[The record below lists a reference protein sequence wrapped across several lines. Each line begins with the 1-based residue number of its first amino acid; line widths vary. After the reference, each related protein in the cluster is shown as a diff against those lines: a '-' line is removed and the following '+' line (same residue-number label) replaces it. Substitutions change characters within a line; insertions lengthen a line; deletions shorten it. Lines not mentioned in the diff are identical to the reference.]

1 MIECFNDVE
10 VRSSGVIMSSVFDQ
24 IKKMYAMDPDMAGEL
39 AISAI
44 ELVLTG
50 QISSDDAMI
59 DMLLAPAKV
68 INDHNVQRYEN
79 RKEGSK
85 NKKIKDMKLDEIAE
99 MLKNGMKQKEIAE
112 RLHISQQTVSYRM
125 GLIRTQYPELMQDRG
140 TETAQTILPKY
151 KENLQ
156 GNSDVY
162 QNTNNF
168 TNIQTNCLQNGTP
181 RIPDESPVQT
191 FYQNSECLPK
201 SVQTKIDIYQKTKNT
216 KNENL
221 VILQGDESFVKS
233 EGDKDDL
240 WSKF

>member
-1 MIECFNDVE
+1 MIDHFNDVE
-10 VRSSGVIMSSVFDQ
+10 VRGSGVIMSSVFEQ
-24 IKKMYAMDPDMAGEL
+24 VKKMYAVDPDMAGEL

-50 QISSDDAMI
+50 QFSSDDAMI

-99 MLKNGMKQKEIAE
+99 MLQKGMKQKEIAE

-140 TETAQTILPKY
+140 AETAQTILPK
-151 KENLQ
+151 NVD
-156 GNSDVY
+156 SY

-168 TNIQTNCLQNGTP
+168 T
-181 RIPDESPVQT
+181 
-191 FYQNSECLPK
+191 
-201 SVQTKIDIYQKTKNT
+201 KN
-216 KNENL
+216 L
-221 VILQGDESFVKS
+221 
-233 EGDKDDL
+233 
-240 WSKF
+240 

>member
-1 MIECFNDVE
+1 MIEYFNDVE
-10 VRSSGVIMSSVFDQ
+10 VRGSGVIMSSVFDQ
-24 IKKMYAMDPDMAGEL
+24 VKKMYAVDREMAGEL

-50 QISSDDAMI
+50 QFSSDDAMI

-68 INDHNVQRYEN
+68 INDHNVQRYEI

-99 MLKNGMKQKEIAE
+99 MLKSGMKQKEIAE
-112 RLHISQQTVSYRM
+112 RLHISQQTISYRM
-125 GLIRTQYPELMQDRG
+125 GVIRTQYPELMQDRG
-140 TETAQTILPKY
+140 TETAQTILPK
-151 KENLQ
+151 NVD
-156 GNSDVY
+156 SY

-168 TNIQTNCLQNGTP
+168 TNNEAECLQSGKS

-201 SVQTKIDIYQKTKNT
+201 SVQTKVDLYQKTKNT

-221 VILQGDESFVKS
+221 VILQEAESFVKS
-233 EGDKDDL
+233 EADKDDI
-240 WSKF
+240 WNKF

>member
-10 VRSSGVIMSSVFDQ
+10 VRSSGVIMSSVFEQ
-24 IKKMYAMDPDMAGEL
+24 VKKMYAVDPDMAGEL

-99 MLKNGMKQKEIAE
+99 MLQKGMKQKEIAE

-125 GLIRTQYPELMQDRG
+125 GLIRTQYPELMQQRG
-140 TETAQTILPKY
+140 TETAILPK
-151 KENLQ
+151 NL
-156 GNSDVY
+156 DVY
-162 QNTNNF
+162 QNTNSF
-168 TNIQTNCLQNGTP
+168 TNVQTNSLQNGTP

-201 SVQTKIDIYQKTKNT
+201 SVQTKIDVYQKTKST

-221 VILQGDESFVKS
+221 VILQEADSFVKT
-233 EGDKDDL
+233 EADKDDL

>member
-24 IKKMYAMDPDMAGEL
+24 VKKMYVMDPDMAGEL

-99 MLKNGMKQKEIAE
+99 MLQNGMKQKEIAE

-125 GLIRTQYPELMQDRG
+125 GLIRTQYPELMQQRG
-140 TETAQTILPKY
+140 TETAILPK
-151 KENLQ
+151 NL
-156 GNSDVY
+156 DIY
-162 QNTNNF
+162 QNTNSF
-168 TNIQTNCLQNGTP
+168 TNVQTSCLQNGTP

-201 SVQTKIDIYQKTKNT
+201 SVQTKVDVYQKTKST

-221 VILQGDESFVKS
+221 VILQEADSFVKS
-233 EGDKDDL
+233 EADKDDL

>member
-24 IKKMYAMDPDMAGEL
+24 VKKMYAMDPEMAGEL

-68 INDHNVQRYEN
+68 INDHNVQRYET

-99 MLKNGMKQKEIAE
+99 MLQNGMKQKEIAE

-140 TETAQTILPKY
+140 TKTALP
-151 KENLQ
+151 E
-156 GNSDVY
+156 
-162 QNTNNF
+162 
-168 TNIQTNCLQNGTP
+168 
-181 RIPDESPVQT
+181 ESPVQT

-201 SVQTKIDIYQKTKNT
+201 SVQTKVDVYQKTKST
-216 KNENL
+216 KSEDL
-221 VILQGDESFVKS
+221 VILQEDDSFVKS
-233 EGDKDDL
+233 ETSKDDL

>member
-1 MIECFNDVE
+1 MIEYFNDVE
-10 VRSSGVIMSSVFDQ
+10 VRGSGVIMSSVFDQ
-24 IKKMYAMDPDMAGEL
+24 VKKMYAVDREMAGEL

-50 QISSDDAMI
+50 QFSSDDAMI

-68 INDHNVQRYEN
+68 INDHNVQRYEI

-125 GLIRTQYPELMQDRG
+125 GVIRTQYPELMQDVG
-140 TETAQTILPKY
+140 SETAQTILPK
-151 KENLQ
+151 NVD
-156 GNSDVY
+156 SY

-168 TNIQTNCLQNGTP
+168 TNVQTNSLQNGTS

-201 SVQTKIDIYQKTKNT
+201 SVQTKVDLYQKTKNT

-221 VILQGDESFVKS
+221 VILQEAESFVKS
-233 EGDKDDL
+233 EADKDEI
-240 WSKF
+240 WNKF

>member
-24 IKKMYAMDPDMAGEL
+24 VKKMYAMDPDMAGEL

-99 MLKNGMKQKEIAE
+99 MLQNGMKQKEIAE

-125 GLIRTQYPELMQDRG
+125 GLIRTQYPELMQQRG
-140 TETAQTILPKY
+140 TETAILQT
-151 KENLQ
+151 
-156 GNSDVY
+156 NSNVY
-162 QNTNNF
+162 QNTNSF
-168 TNIQTNCLQNGTP
+168 TNVQTNSLQ
-181 RIPDESPVQT
+181 RIPDGSPVQT

-201 SVQTKIDIYQKTKNT
+201 SVQTKVDVYQKTKNT

-221 VILQGDESFVKS
+221 VILQEADSFVKS
-233 EGDKDDL
+233 EADKDEL

>member
-1 MIECFNDVE
+1 MIEYFNDVE
-10 VRSSGVIMSSVFDQ
+10 VRGSGVIMSSVFDQ
-24 IKKMYAMDPDMAGEL
+24 IKKMYAMDPEMAGEL

-50 QISSDDAMI
+50 QFSSDDAMI

-68 INDHNVQRYEN
+68 INDHNVQRYEI

-99 MLKNGMKQKEIAE
+99 MLKSGMKKKEIAE
-112 RLHISQQTVSYRM
+112 RLHISQQTISYRM
-125 GLIRTQYPELMQDRG
+125 GIIRTQYPELMQDVRQ
-140 TETAQTILPKY
+140 ETAILPK
-151 KENLQ
+151 NVD
-156 GNSDVY
+156 SY
-162 QNTNNF
+162 QNTNIF
-168 TNIQTNCLQNGTP
+168 TNNGAECLQNGTP

-201 SVQTKIDIYQKTKNT
+201 NVQTKVDLYQKTKNT

-221 VILQGDESFVKS
+221 VFLQNADSFVKS
-233 EGDKDDL
+233 EADKDDL

>member
-1 MIECFNDVE
+1 MIEYFNDVE
-10 VRSSGVIMSSVFDQ
+10 VRGSGVIMSSVFDQ
-24 IKKMYAMDPDMAGEL
+24 VKKMYAVDREMAGEL

-50 QISSDDAMI
+50 QFSSDDAMI

-68 INDHNVQRYEN
+68 INDHNVQRYEI

-112 RLHISQQTVSYRM
+112 RLHISQQTISYRM
-125 GLIRTQYPELMQDRG
+125 GVIRTQYPELMQDVRQ
-140 TETAQTILPKY
+140 ETAQTILPK
-151 KENLQ
+151 NV
-156 GNSDVY
+156 DVY

-168 TNIQTNCLQNGTP
+168 TKNLQDCLQNGTS

-201 SVQTKIDIYQKTKNT
+201 SVQTKVDLYQKTKNT

-221 VILQGDESFVKS
+221 VILQEADSFVKS
-233 EGDKDDL
+233 EADKDEI
-240 WSKF
+240 WNKF

>member
-1 MIECFNDVE
+1 MIEYFNDVE
-10 VRSSGVIMSSVFDQ
+10 VRGSGVIMSSVFEQ
-24 IKKMYAMDPDMAGEL
+24 VKKMYAVDREMAGEL

-50 QISSDDAMI
+50 QFSSDDAMI

-68 INDHNVQRYEN
+68 INDHNVQRYEV

-99 MLKNGMKQKEIAE
+99 MLQKGMKQKEIAE

-140 TETAQTILPKY
+140 TETAQTILPK
-151 KENLQ
+151 
-156 GNSDVY
+156 NSDVY
-162 QNTNNF
+162 QNTNDF
-168 TNIQTNCLQNGTP
+168 TNVQTNSLQSGET
-181 RIPDESPVQT
+181 RILDESPVQT

-201 SVQTKIDIYQKTKNT
+201 SVQTKVDLYQKTKNT

-221 VILQGDESFVKS
+221 VILQEADSFVKS

>member
-50 QISSDDAMI
+50 QFSSDDAMI

-125 GLIRTQYPELMQDRG
+125 GLIRTQYPELMQDVRQ
-140 TETAQTILPKY
+140 ETAQTILPKY

-156 GNSDVY
+156 ANSDVY
-162 QNTNNF
+162 QNTNDF
-168 TNIQTNCLQNGTP
+168 TNVQTNSLQNGTS
-181 RIPDESPVQT
+181 RISDESPVQT

-201 SVQTKIDIYQKTKNT
+201 SVQTKVDLYQKTKNT

-221 VILQGDESFVKS
+221 VFLQEADSFVKS
-233 EGDKDDL
+233 DDGPRK
-240 WSKF
+240 SFNDF

>member
-99 MLKNGMKQKEIAE
+99 MLQSGMKQKEIAE

-125 GLIRTQYPELMQDRG
+125 GLIRTQYPELMQQRG
-140 TETAQTILPKY
+140 TETAILQT
-151 KENLQ
+151 NVD
-156 GNSDVY
+156 SY

-168 TNIQTNCLQNGTP
+168 TNVQTNSLQ

-201 SVQTKIDIYQKTKNT
+201 SVQTKVDVYQKTKST

-221 VILQGDESFVKS
+221 VILQEADSFVKS
-233 EGDKDDL
+233 ESDKDDL

>member
-1 MIECFNDVE
+1 MIEYFNDVE
-10 VRSSGVIMSSVFDQ
+10 VRGSGVIMSSVFDQ
-24 IKKMYAMDPDMAGEL
+24 VKKMYAVDREMAGEL

-50 QISSDDAMI
+50 QFSSDDAMI

-68 INDHNVQRYEN
+68 INDHNVQRYEI

-125 GLIRTQYPELMQDRG
+125 GVIRTQYPELMQDVG
-140 TETAQTILPKY
+140 SETAQTILPK
-151 KENLQ
+151 NVD
-156 GNSDVY
+156 SY

-168 TNIQTNCLQNGTP
+168 TNVQTNSLQNGTP

-201 SVQTKIDIYQKTKNT
+201 SVQTKVDLYQKTKST

-221 VILQGDESFVKS
+221 VILQEAESFVKS
-233 EGDKDDL
+233 EADKDEI
-240 WSKF
+240 WNKF

>member
-24 IKKMYAMDPDMAGEL
+24 VKKMYAMDPDMAGEL

-99 MLKNGMKQKEIAE
+99 MLQNGMKQKEIAE

-125 GLIRTQYPELMQDRG
+125 GLIRTQYPELMQQRG
-140 TETAQTILPKY
+140 AETA
-151 KENLQ
+151 
-156 GNSDVY
+156 NSDVY

-201 SVQTKIDIYQKTKNT
+201 SVQTKIDVYQKTKNT

-221 VILQGDESFVKS
+221 VILQEADLFVKS
-233 EGDKDDL
+233 EADKDDL

>member
-1 MIECFNDVE
+1 MIDYFNDVE
-10 VRSSGVIMSSVFDQ
+10 VRGSGVIMSSVFDQ
-24 IKKMYAMDPDMAGEL
+24 IKKMYAVDREMAGEL

-50 QISSDDAMI
+50 QFSSDDAMI

-68 INDHNVQRYEN
+68 INDHNVQRYEI

-125 GLIRTQYPELMQDRG
+125 GVIRTQYPELMQDVRQ
-140 TETAQTILPKY
+140 ETAQT
-151 KENLQ
+151 
-156 GNSDVY
+156 NSDVY

-168 TNIQTNCLQNGTP
+168 TNVQTNSLQ

-201 SVQTKIDIYQKTKNT
+201 SVQTKVDLYQKTKNT

-221 VILQGDESFVKS
+221 VILQEADSFVKS
-233 EGDKDDL
+233 EADKDDL

>member
-1 MIECFNDVE
+1 MIEYFNDVE
-10 VRSSGVIMSSVFDQ
+10 VRGSGVIMSSVFDQ
-24 IKKMYAMDPDMAGEL
+24 IKKMYAMDPEMAGEL

-50 QISSDDAMI
+50 QFSSDDAMI

-68 INDHNVQRYEN
+68 INDHNVQRYEI

-125 GLIRTQYPELMQDRG
+125 GIIRTQYPELMQDRG
-140 TETAQTILPKY
+140 TETAQTILPK
-151 KENLQ
+151 
-156 GNSDVY
+156 NSDVY
-162 QNTNNF
+162 QNTNDF
-168 TNIQTNCLQNGTP
+168 TNVQINSLQTGET

-191 FYQNSECLPK
+191 FYQNSGSLPK
-201 SVQTKIDIYQKTKNT
+201 SVQTKVDLYQKTKST

-221 VILQGDESFVKS
+221 VILQEADSFVKS
-233 EGDKDDL
+233 EDAPRKSFND
-240 WSKF
+240 F

>member
-1 MIECFNDVE
+1 MLYWEGVATMIEYFNDVE
-10 VRSSGVIMSSVFDQ
+10 VRGSGVIMSSVFEQ
-24 IKKMYAMDPDMAGEL
+24 VKKMYAVDREMAGEL

-50 QISSDDAMI
+50 QFSSDDAMI

-68 INDHNVQRYEN
+68 INDHNVQRYEV

-140 TETAQTILPKY
+140 TKTA
-151 KENLQ
+151 
-156 GNSDVY
+156 
-162 QNTNNF
+162 
-168 TNIQTNCLQNGTP
+168 
-181 RIPDESPVQT
+181 IPDESPVQT
-191 FYQNSECLPK
+191 FYQNSGSLPK
-201 SVQTKIDIYQKTKNT
+201 SVQTKVDVYQKTKST
-216 KNENL
+216 KSEDL
-221 VILQGDESFVKS
+221 VIL
-233 EGDKDDL
+233 
-240 WSKF
+240 

>member
-24 IKKMYAMDPDMAGEL
+24 VKKMYAMDPEMAGEL

-99 MLKNGMKQKEIAE
+99 MLQKGMKQKEIAE

-140 TETAQTILPKY
+140 VETAQTILPK
-151 KENLQ
+151 
-156 GNSDVY
+156 NSDIY

-168 TNIQTNCLQNGTP
+168 TKNLQDCLQNGTP

-201 SVQTKIDIYQKTKNT
+201 SVQTKIDVYQKTKNT

-221 VILQGDESFVKS
+221 VFLQEADLFVKS
-233 EGDKDDL
+233 EADKDDL

>member
-1 MIECFNDVE
+1 MIEYFNDVE
-10 VRSSGVIMSSVFDQ
+10 VRGSGVIMSSVFDQ
-24 IKKMYAMDPDMAGEL
+24 IKKMYAMDPEMAGEL

-50 QISSDDAMI
+50 QFSSDDAMI

-68 INDHNVQRYEN
+68 INDHNVQRYEI

-125 GLIRTQYPELMQDRG
+125 GIIRTQYPELMQNRG
-140 TETAQTILPKY
+140 TETAQTILPK
-151 KENLQ
+151 
-156 GNSDVY
+156 NSNVY
-162 QNTNNF
+162 QNTNDF
-168 TNIQTNCLQNGTP
+168 TNDLQDCLQNGNS
-181 RIPDESPVQT
+181 RISDESPAQT
-191 FYQNSECLPK
+191 FYQNSEYLPK
-201 SVQTKIDIYQKTKNT
+201 NLQAKVDLYQKTKNT

-221 VILQGDESFVKS
+221 VILQEADSFVKS
-233 EGDKDDL
+233 EPDKDDL

>member
-1 MIECFNDVE
+1 MIDYFNDVE
-10 VRSSGVIMSSVFDQ
+10 VRGSGVIMSSVFDQ
-24 IKKMYAMDPDMAGEL
+24 IKKMYAVDREMAGEL

-50 QISSDDAMI
+50 QFSSDDAMI

-68 INDHNVQRYEN
+68 INDHNVQRYEV

-125 GLIRTQYPELMQDRG
+125 GVIRTQYPELMQDVRQ
-140 TETAQTILPKY
+140 ETAQT
-151 KENLQ
+151 
-156 GNSDVY
+156 NSDVY

-168 TNIQTNCLQNGTP
+168 TNVQTNSLQ

-201 SVQTKIDIYQKTKNT
+201 SVQTKVDLYQKTKNT

-221 VILQGDESFVKS
+221 VILQEADSFVKS
-233 EGDKDDL
+233 EADKDDL

>member
-1 MIECFNDVE
+1 MIEQFNDVE
-10 VRSSGVIMSSVFDQ
+10 VRSSGIIMSSVFDQ
-24 IKKMYAMDPDMAGEL
+24 IRKMHVMDPEMAGEL

-68 INDHNVQRYEN
+68 INDHNVQRYEI

-99 MLKNGMKQKEIAE
+99 MLKKGMKQREIAE

-125 GLIRTQYPELMQDRG
+125 GLIRTSYPELMQDRG
-140 TETAQTILPKY
+140 TETAQTILPK
-151 KENLQ
+151 
-156 GNSDVY
+156 NSDVY

-168 TNIQTNCLQNGTP
+168 TNVQTNSL
-181 RIPDESPVQT
+181 
-191 FYQNSECLPK
+191 
-201 SVQTKIDIYQKTKNT
+201 
-216 KNENL
+216 
-221 VILQGDESFVKS
+221 
-233 EGDKDDL
+233 
-240 WSKF
+240 

>member
-1 MIECFNDVE
+1 MIEYFNDVE
-10 VRSSGVIMSSVFDQ
+10 VRGSGVIMSSVFDQ
-24 IKKMYAMDPDMAGEL
+24 VKKMYAVDREMAGEL

-50 QISSDDAMI
+50 QFSSDDAMI

-68 INDHNVQRYEN
+68 INDHNVQRYEV

-140 TETAQTILPKY
+140 TETAQTILPK
-151 KENLQ
+151 
-156 GNSDVY
+156 NSDVY

-168 TNIQTNCLQNGTP
+168 TNVQTNSLQNGTP

-201 SVQTKIDIYQKTKNT
+201 SVQTKVDLYQKTKNT

-221 VILQGDESFVKS
+221 VILQEAESFVKS
-233 EGDKDDL
+233 EADKDDI
-240 WSKF
+240 WNKF

>member
-1 MIECFNDVE
+1 MIDHFNDVE
-10 VRSSGVIMSSVFDQ
+10 VRGSGVIMSSVFEQ
-24 IKKMYAMDPDMAGEL
+24 VKKMYAVDPDMAGEL

-50 QISSDDAMI
+50 QFSSDDAMI

-68 INDHNVQRYEN
+68 INDHNVQRYEV

-99 MLKNGMKQKEIAE
+99 MLQKGMKQKEIAE

-140 TETAQTILPKY
+140 TETAQTILPK
-151 KENLQ
+151 NVD
-156 GNSDVY
+156 SY

-168 TNIQTNCLQNGTP
+168 TNNGAECLQNGKP

-201 SVQTKIDIYQKTKNT
+201 SVQTKVDLYQKTKST

-221 VILQGDESFVKS
+221 VILQGDDSFVKS

>member
-24 IKKMYAMDPDMAGEL
+24 VKKMYAMDPDMAGEL

-99 MLKNGMKQKEIAE
+99 MLQNGMKQKEIAE

-125 GLIRTQYPELMQDRG
+125 GLIRTQYPELMQNRG
-140 TETAQTILPKY
+140 TETATLQT
-151 KENLQ
+151 
-156 GNSDVY
+156 NSNVY
-162 QNTNNF
+162 QNTNSF
-168 TNIQTNCLQNGTP
+168 TNVQTSCLQNGTP

-201 SVQTKIDIYQKTKNT
+201 SVQTKVDVYQKTKST

-221 VILQGDESFVKS
+221 VILQEADSFVKS
-233 EGDKDDL
+233 EADKDDL